1 MKQILERWEKF
12 LESYGKKIFVH
23 GDGES
28 EEKEVFSKYL
38 IQSLTKFTE
47 NSTINVKRR
56 LLPLLQKL
64 ADEKAQGK
72 MTHHYLKELEPPP
85 GYVHRG
91 RVALTVEM
99 VEKEGLFKIPYD
111 KLKHGSSWLIPGG
124 VFTPRQDDITS
135 WSYSMLTARQFA
147 DFHWVPAIGR
157 EKIRALEKEGTPYFT
172 LVMTANSK
180 QPGFLLNHTDINI
193 LRAMGEEEVLYIGGE
208 LPLRAVKATYFDP
221 AVEKQEYD
229 DDDKDD
235 ANFLLHLVESV
246 GKLAK
251 SKKIIQEVLTDVLYQ
266 YRSAPTILNILK
278 KNAFF
283 PSVAFATPSEVE
295 INKGYKYY
303 LSFARNLRGT
313 YHRQGKMS
321 AYMVLDGRK
330 LGERFKGSAVNYWG
344 DMAYASGKK
353 KTEVEDRLYTNEPVI
368 KNVAQ
373 YIESIHVSIP
383 IEMKSSSGYI
393 SYPINY
399 MSSHL
404 ETLKE
409 LDETAKKMGIPI
421 YYYTDVRSYRMK
433 NTKAAISLRDWK
445 KALPTDQIENFTSNW
460 QPSPT
465 ETSRIDAIGKA
476 IESMLIKKQDYYKFL
491 DSLPEEEAKFI
502 KGRLFYSGSANEVA
516 DRIRNEIRTVT
527 TKPDARPA
535 INKIAKALRKLK
547 LNLRD
552 AGRAL
557 WDVEREA
564 RKKRQEEESAKW
576 EASRKRREE
585 EVAKWEA
592 QQMELEK

>member
-28 EEKEVFSKYL
+28 EEKEVFSKSL

-135 WSYSMLTARQFA
+135 WSYNMLTARQFA
-147 DFHWVPAIGR
+147 DFDWVPAIGR

-180 QPGFLLNHTDINI
+180 QPGFLLNYTDINI

-229 DDDKDD
+229 DEPSNARDFDPPMW
-235 ANFLLHLVESV
+235 AFESG

-251 SKKIIQEVLTDVLYQ
+251 SKKIIQEALTDVLYQ
-266 YRSAPTILNILK
+266 YRSVPTILNILK

-303 LSFARNLRGT
+303 LSFARNLRGA
-313 YHRQGKMS
+313 YHKQGRMS

-344 DMAYASGKK
+344 NMAYAAGKK
-353 KTEVEDRLYTNEPVI
+353 KTEVEDRLFTNEPVI

-383 IEMKSSSGYI
+383 IESQSSSGYK

-399 MSSHL
+399 MSSQL
-404 ETLKE
+404 QTLKG

-460 QPSPT
+460 QPSP
-465 ETSRIDAIGKA
+465 EDTSRLDAIGKA

-516 DRIRNEIRTVT
+516 DRIRTEIRSVT

-547 LNLRD
+547 LNIRD

-557 WDVEREA
+557 WDVEWEA

-576 EASRKRREE
+576 A
-585 EVAKWEA
+585 A
-592 QQMELEK
+592 QQKELEK